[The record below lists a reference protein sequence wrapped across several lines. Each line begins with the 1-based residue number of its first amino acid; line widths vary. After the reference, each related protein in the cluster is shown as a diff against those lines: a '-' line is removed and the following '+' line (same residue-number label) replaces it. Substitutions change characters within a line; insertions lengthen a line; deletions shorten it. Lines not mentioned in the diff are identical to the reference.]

1 MSVGLTRSRFIN
13 ALRCY
18 ASYALNR
25 LGSALFRT
33 PYTLR
38 HTPLFVSVEPSAV
51 CQLRCPACPVGIGK
65 TATLTEHRPATPDRT
80 QTDHASVNQSVSE
93 AVCQQR
99 GLSAQRSVST
109 QGGLMPFPLWH
120 RILSEVKGTAFVVQ
134 FYFQGE
140 PLLNKDLP
148 LMIREAHGAGL
159 YTIVSTNAQ
168 AMTPELAKAL
178 VAAGLDRIIISMDGL
193 TQESY
198 SAYRVGGSLDQCKKA
213 LRWLQEAKENNSLPF
228 REGSGLGSSL
238 TIELQVLRLKSNE
251 HEWRAFRKEYKALG
265 ADRLVFKTAQLYDY
279 RHGHPLMPSEP
290 RYRRYEQ
297 HEDGLWYRKPLSKG
311 CFRVWSGVVIAA
323 NGDVLPCCYDK
334 DHAHAYGNIR
344 TASLRELFTGPK
356 AQAFRAQAML
366 QNPKICQECW
376 K

>member
-1 MSVGLTRSRFIN
+1 MSVVLTRSRFIN

-33 PYTLR
+33 PYTIHR
-38 HTPLFVSVEPSAV
+38 TPYTVHHTPLFVSVEPSAV
-51 CQLRCPACPVGIGK
+51 CQLRCPACPVGLAFGNK
-65 TATLTEHRPATPDRT
+65 CAEVYMSMDLWER
-80 QTDHASVNQSVSE
+80 V
-93 AVCQQR
+93 
-99 GLSAQRSVST
+99 LSQIKDSA
-109 QGGLMPFPLWH
+109 W
-120 RILSEVKGTAFVVQ
+120 VVQ

-148 LMIREAHGAGL
+148 LMIREAHDAGL

-168 AMTPELAKAL
+168 AMTPELAQAL

-193 TQESY
+193 TQETY
-198 SAYRVGGSLDQCKKA
+198 AAYRVGGSLDQCKAA
-213 LRWLQEAKENNSLPF
+213 LRWLQEAKSA
-228 REGSGLGSSL
+228 GL
-238 TIELQVLRLKSNE
+238 TIELQVLRLRSNE
-251 HEWRAFRKEYKALG
+251 HEWRAFRKEYKTLG

-297 HEDGLWYRKPLSKG
+297 HADGLWYRKPLSKG

-334 DHAHAYGNIR
+334 DHAHAYGNIND
-344 TASLRELFTGPK
+344 ASLRELFSGP
-356 AQAFRAQAML
+356 AARTFRTQALL
-366 QNPKICQECW
+366 QTPQICQECW

>member
-1 MSVGLTRSRFIN
+1 MSVVLTRSRFIN

-51 CQLRCPACPVGIGK
+51 CQLHCPACPVGRSP
-65 TATLTEHRPATPDRT
+65 LRLPHEFMPRDLWER
-80 QTDHASVNQSVSE
+80 V
-93 AVCQQR
+93 
-99 GLSAQRSVST
+99 LAQIKDS
-109 QGGLMPFPLWH
+109 
-120 RILSEVKGTAFVVQ
+120 AFVIQ

-148 LMIREAHGAGL
+148 QMIKEAHEAGL

-213 LRWLQEAKENNSLPF
+213 LRWLREAKSAC
-228 REGSGLGSSL
+228 L

-251 HEWRAFRKEYKALG
+251 HEWRVFRKEYKTLG

-334 DHAHAYGNIR
+334 DHAHAYGNLR
-344 TASLRELFTGPK
+344 TASLRELFTGP
-356 AQAFRAQAML
+356 AARTFRTQAML
-366 QNPKICQECW
+366 QKTKICQECW

>member
-1 MSVGLTRSRFIN
+1 MSVVLTRSRFIN

-25 LGSALFRT
+25 LGSARFV
-33 PYTLR
+33 R

-51 CQLRCPACPVGIGK
+51 CQLRCPACPVG
-65 TATLTEHRPATPDRT
+65 
-80 QTDHASVNQSVSE
+80 
-93 AVCQQR
+93 
-99 GLSAQRSVST
+99 LSATRSVSP

-120 RILSEVKGTAFVVQ
+120 RILSEVKGTAFVIQ

-148 LMIREAHGAGL
+148 LMIREAHDAGL

-178 VAAGLDRIIISMDGL
+178 VSAGLDRIIISMDGL

-198 SAYRVGGSLDQCKKA
+198 SAYRVGGSLDQCKAA
-213 LRWLQEAKENNSLPF
+213 LRYLRDAKSVCQSA
-228 REGSGLGSSL
+228 GGL

-279 RHGHPLMPSEP
+279 RHGHPLMPFEP

-297 HEDGLWYRKPLSKG
+297 HADGLWYRKPLGKG

-334 DHAHAYGNIR
+334 DHAHAYGNLR
-344 TASLRELFTGPK
+344 TASLRELFSGP
-356 AQAFRAQAML
+356 AARTFRTQALL
-366 QNPKICQECW
+366 QTPQICQECW

>member
-1 MSVGLTRSRFIN
+1 MSVVLTRSRFIN

-33 PYTLR
+33 PYTIR

-51 CQLRCPACPVGIGK
+51 CQLRCPACPVG
-65 TATLTEHRPATPDRT
+65 
-80 QTDHASVNQSVSE
+80 
-93 AVCQQR
+93 
-99 GLSAQRSVST
+99 LSATRSVSP
-109 QGGLMPFPLWH
+109 QGGLMPRDLWELV
-120 RILSEVKGTAFVVQ
+120 LSQIKDSAFVIQ

-148 LMIREAHGAGL
+148 LMIREAHDAGL

-168 AMTPELAKAL
+168 AMTPDLASAL

-198 SAYRVGGSLDQCKKA
+198 SAYRVGGSLDQCKAA
-213 LRWLQEAKENNSLPF
+213 LRYLREAKSVCQS
-228 REGSGLGSSL
+228 EGRSVFCQQRGLSGGAGL

-251 HEWRAFRKEYKALG
+251 HEWRAFWKEYKALG

-279 RHGHPLMPSEP
+279 RHGHPLMPTEP

-334 DHAHAYGNIR
+334 DHAHAYGNLR
-344 TASLRELFTGPK
+344 TASLRELFSGP
-356 AQAFRAQAML
+356 AARTFRTQALL
-366 QNPKICQECW
+366 QTPQICQECW

>member
-1 MSVGLTRSRFIN
+1 MSVVLTRSRFTN

-33 PYTLR
+33 PYTIR

-51 CQLRCPACPVGIGK
+51 CQLRCPACPVGLAFGNK
-65 TATLTEHRPATPDRT
+65 CAEVYMSMDLWER
-80 QTDHASVNQSVSE
+80 V
-93 AVCQQR
+93 
-99 GLSAQRSVST
+99 LSQIKDSA
-109 QGGLMPFPLWH
+109 W
-120 RILSEVKGTAFVVQ
+120 VVQ

-148 LMIREAHGAGL
+148 LMIREAHDAGL

-168 AMTPELAKAL
+168 AMTPELAQAL

-198 SAYRVGGSLDQCKKA
+198 SAYRVGGSLDQCKAA
-213 LRWLQEAKENNSLPF
+213 LRWLQEAKSA
-228 REGSGLGSSL
+228 GL
-238 TIELQVLRLKSNE
+238 TIELQVLRLRSNE
-251 HEWRAFRKEYKALG
+251 HEWRAFRKEYKTLG

-297 HEDGLWYRKPLSKG
+297 HADGLWYRKPLGKG

-334 DHAHAYGNIR
+334 DHAHAYGNLR
-344 TASLRELFTGPK
+344 TASLRELFSDPK
-356 AQAFRAQAML
+356 AQAFRAQALL
-366 QNPKICQECW
+366 QTPQICQECW

>member
-1 MSVGLTRSRFIN
+1 M
-13 ALRCY
+13 
-18 ASYALNR
+18 
-25 LGSALFRT
+25 
-33 PYTLR
+33 
-38 HTPLFVSVEPSAV
+38 PL
-51 CQLRCPACPVGIGK
+51 
-65 TATLTEHRPATPDRT
+65 
-80 QTDHASVNQSVSE
+80 
-93 AVCQQR
+93 
-99 GLSAQRSVST
+99 
-109 QGGLMPFPLWH
+109 PLWH
-120 RILSEVKGTAFVVQ
+120 RILSEVKGTAFVIQ

-148 LMIREAHGAGL
+148 LMIREAHDAGL

-178 VAAGLDRIIISMDGL
+178 VSAGLDRIIISMDGL
-193 TQESY
+193 TQETY
-198 SAYRVGGSLDQCKKA
+198 EAYRVGGSLDQCKAA
-213 LRWLQEAKENNSLPF
+213 LRWLQEAKKKDSLPF
-228 REGSGLGSSL
+228 REGLGVGSSL

-297 HEDGLWYRKPLSKG
+297 HADGLWYRKPLGKG

-323 NGDVLPCCYDK
+323 NGDVLPCCFGK
-334 DHAHAYGNIR
+334 DHAHAYGNLR
-344 TASLRELFTGPK
+344 TASLRELFSGP
-356 AQAFRAQAML
+356 AARTFRTQALL
-366 QNPKICQECW
+366 QTPQICQECW

>member
-1 MSVGLTRSRFIN
+1 MSVVLTKSRFIN

-33 PYTLR
+33 PYTIR

-51 CQLRCPACPVGIGK
+51 CQLRCPACPVGLRNNEITELRHSDRLLK
-65 TATLTEHRPATPDRT
+65 KAIWERALSQIKETA
-80 QTDHASVNQSVSE
+80 
-93 AVCQQR
+93 
-99 GLSAQRSVST
+99 
-109 QGGLMPFPLWH
+109 W
-120 RILSEVKGTAFVVQ
+120 VVQ

-148 LMIREAHGAGL
+148 LMIREAHDAGL

-168 AMTPELAKAL
+168 AMTPELANAL

-193 TQESY
+193 TQETY
-198 SAYRVGGSLDQCKKA
+198 AAYRVGGSLDQCKAA
-213 LRWLQEAKENNSLPF
+213 LRWLQEAKSA
-228 REGSGLGSSL
+228 GL
-238 TIELQVLRLKSNE
+238 TIELQVLRLRSNE
-251 HEWRAFRKEYKALG
+251 HEWRAFRKEYKTLG

-297 HEDGLWYRKPLSKG
+297 HADGLWYRKPLGKG

-334 DHAHAYGNIR
+334 DHAHAYGNLR
-344 TASLRELFTGPK
+344 TASLRELFSDPK
-356 AQAFRAQAML
+356 AQAFRAQALL
-366 QNPKICQECW
+366 QTPEICKECW

>member
-33 PYTLR
+33 PYAIHRTPYTVR

-51 CQLRCPACPVGIGK
+51 CQLRCPACPVGLAFGNK
-65 TATLTEHRPATPDRT
+65 CAEVYMSMD
-80 QTDHASVNQSVSE
+80 
-93 AVCQQR
+93 
-99 GLSAQRSVST
+99 
-109 QGGLMPFPLWH
+109 LWH

-148 LMIREAHGAGL
+148 QMIKEAHGAGL

-198 SAYRVGGSLDQCKKA
+198 SAYRVGGSLDQCKAA
-213 LRWLQEAKENNSLPF
+213 LRWLQEAKQKQSSLPPSMG
-228 REGSGLGSSL
+228 GSRGA

-334 DHAHAYGNIR
+334 DHAHAYGNLR

-356 AQAFRAQAML
+356 AQAFRAQALL
-366 QNPKICQECW
+366 QTPKICQECW

>member
-1 MSVGLTRSRFIN
+1 MSVVLTRSRFIN

-33 PYTLR
+33 PYTIH

-51 CQLRCPACPVGIGK
+51 CQLRCPACPVGLRNNEI
-65 TATLTEHRPATPDRT
+65 TELRHSDRLLKK
-80 QTDHASVNQSVSE
+80 DLWERA
-93 AVCQQR
+93 
-99 GLSAQRSVST
+99 LSQ
-109 QGGLMPFPLWH
+109 
-120 RILSEVKGTAFVVQ
+120 IKETAFVIQ

-148 LMIREAHGAGL
+148 LMIREAHDAGL

-168 AMTPELAKAL
+168 AMTPELANAL

-198 SAYRVGGSLDQCKKA
+198 SAYRVGGSLDQCKAA
-213 LRWLQEAKENNSLPF
+213 LRWLQEAKSA
-228 REGSGLGSSL
+228 GL
-238 TIELQVLRLKSNE
+238 TIELQVLRLRSNE
-251 HEWRAFRKEYKALG
+251 HEWRAFRKEYKTLG

-297 HEDGLWYRKPLSKG
+297 HADGLWYRKPLGKG

-334 DHAHAYGNIR
+334 DHAHAYGNLR
-344 TASLRELFTGPK
+344 TASLRELFSGP
-356 AQAFRAQAML
+356 AARTFRTQALL
-366 QNPKICQECW
+366 QNPEICKECW

>member
-25 LGSALFRT
+25 LGSARFV
-33 PYTLR
+33 R

-51 CQLRCPACPVGIGK
+51 CQLHCPACPVGLAFGNK
-65 TATLTEHRPATPDRT
+65 CAEVYMSMDLWER
-80 QTDHASVNQSVSE
+80 V
-93 AVCQQR
+93 
-99 GLSAQRSVST
+99 LAQIKDS
-109 QGGLMPFPLWH
+109 
-120 RILSEVKGTAFVVQ
+120 AFVVQ

-148 LMIREAHGAGL
+148 LMIREAHEAGL

-168 AMTPELAKAL
+168 AMTPDLAKAL

-198 SAYRVGGSLDQCKKA
+198 SAYRVGGSLDQCKAA
-213 LRWLQEAKENNSLPF
+213 LRWLQEAKSVCQS
-228 REGSGLGSSL
+228 EGRSVFCQRSGLSGGAGLTIEGGAGL

-279 RHGHPLMPSEP
+279 RHGHPLMPTEP

-297 HEDGLWYRKPLSKG
+297 HEDGLWYRKTLSKG

-334 DHAHAYGNIR
+334 DHAHAYGNLR

-356 AQAFRAQAML
+356 AQAFRAQALL

>member
-25 LGSALFRT
+25 LGSARFV
-33 PYTLR
+33 R

-51 CQLRCPACPVGIGK
+51 CQLRCPACPVGLRNNEI
-65 TATLTEHRPATPDRT
+65 TELRHSDRLLKK
-80 QTDHASVNQSVSE
+80 D
-93 AVCQQR
+93 
-99 GLSAQRSVST
+99 
-109 QGGLMPFPLWH
+109 LWE
-120 RILSEVKGTAFVVQ
+120 RILSQIKDSAWVVQ

-148 LMIREAHGAGL
+148 LMIREAHDAGL

-178 VAAGLDRIIISMDGL
+178 VSAGLDRIIISMDGL

-198 SAYRVGGSLDQCKKA
+198 SAYRVGGSLDQCKAA
-213 LRWLQEAKENNSLPF
+213 LRWLQEAKDSLPF
-228 REGSGLGSSL
+228 REGLGLGSSL

-297 HEDGLWYRKPLSKG
+297 HADGLWYRKPLGKG

-334 DHAHAYGNIR
+334 DHAHAYGNLR
-344 TASLRELFTGPK
+344 TASLRDLFSGP
-356 AQAFRAQAML
+356 AARTFRTQAM
-366 QNPKICQECW
+366 QETPQICQECW

>member
-1 MSVGLTRSRFIN
+1 MSRDLWERVLTQIKD
-13 ALRCY
+13 
-18 ASYALNR
+18 
-25 LGSALFRT
+25 SA
-33 PYTLR
+33 
-38 HTPLFVSVEPSAV
+38 
-51 CQLRCPACPVGIGK
+51 
-65 TATLTEHRPATPDRT
+65 
-80 QTDHASVNQSVSE
+80 
-93 AVCQQR
+93 
-99 GLSAQRSVST
+99 
-109 QGGLMPFPLWH
+109 W
-120 RILSEVKGTAFVVQ
+120 VVQ

-148 LMIREAHGAGL
+148 LMIREAHDAGL

-168 AMTPELAKAL
+168 AMTPEIAKAL
-178 VAAGLDRIIISMDGL
+178 VAAGLNRIIISMDGL

-198 SAYRVGGSLDQCKKA
+198 SAYRVGGSLDQCKAA
-213 LRWLQEAKENNSLPF
+213 LRYLREAKSVCQSEA
-228 REGSGLGSSL
+228 GL

-297 HEDGLWYRKPLSKG
+297 HADGLWYRKPLSKG

-334 DHAHAYGNIR
+334 DHAHAYGNLR
-344 TASLRELFTGPK
+344 TASLRELFSGP
-356 AQAFRAQAML
+356 AARTFRTQAM
-366 QNPKICQECW
+366 QETPKICQECW

>member
-1 MSVGLTRSRFIN
+1 MSVVLTRSRFIN

-25 LGSALFRT
+25 LGSARFV
-33 PYTLR
+33 R

-51 CQLRCPACPVGIGK
+51 CQLRCPACPVG
-65 TATLTEHRPATPDRT
+65 
-80 QTDHASVNQSVSE
+80 
-93 AVCQQR
+93 
-99 GLSAQRSVST
+99 LSAKRSVSP
-109 QGGLMPFPLWH
+109 QGGLMPRDLWE
-120 RILSEVKGTAFVVQ
+120 RVLAQIKDSAFVIQ

-148 LMIREAHGAGL
+148 LMIREAHDAGL

-178 VAAGLDRIIISMDGL
+178 VAAGLDRFIISMDGL

-198 SAYRVGGSLDQCKKA
+198 SAYRVGGSLDQCKAA
-213 LRWLQEAKENNSLPF
+213 LRYLREAKSVCQSAGRSVSAAVCQQRGL
-228 REGSGLGSSL
+228 SGKAGL

-297 HEDGLWYRKPLSKG
+297 HADGLWYRKPLGKG

-334 DHAHAYGNIR
+334 DHAHAYGNLR
-344 TASLRELFTGPK
+344 TASLRELFSGP
-356 AQAFRAQAML
+356 AARTFRTQAML
-366 QNPKICQECW
+366 QTPQICQECW

>member
-1 MSVGLTRSRFIN
+1 MSVVLTKSRFSN

-33 PYTLR
+33 PYTLHR
-38 HTPLFVSVEPSAV
+38 TPYTVHHTPLFVSVEPSAV
-51 CQLRCPACPVGIGK
+51 CQLRCPACPVGLRNNGI
-65 TATLTEHRPATPDRT
+65 TELRHSDRLLKKELWER
-80 QTDHASVNQSVSE
+80 V
-93 AVCQQR
+93 
-99 GLSAQRSVST
+99 LSQIKDSA
-109 QGGLMPFPLWH
+109 W
-120 RILSEVKGTAFVVQ
+120 VVQ

-148 LMIREAHGAGL
+148 LMIREAHDAGL

-168 AMTPELAKAL
+168 AMTPELANAL

-193 TQESY
+193 TQETY
-198 SAYRVGGSLDQCKKA
+198 EAYRVGGSLDQCKAA
-213 LRWLQEAKENNSLPF
+213 LRWLQEAKSA
-228 REGSGLGSSL
+228 GL
-238 TIELQVLRLKSNE
+238 TIELQVLRLRSNE
-251 HEWRAFRKEYKALG
+251 HEWRAFKKEYKALG

-297 HEDGLWYRKPLSKG
+297 HADGLWYRKPLSKG

-334 DHAHAYGNIR
+334 DHAHAYGNLR
-344 TASLRELFTGPK
+344 TPE
-356 AQAFRAQAML
+356 
-366 QNPKICQECW
+366 ICKECW

>member
-33 PYTLR
+33 PYTVHPTPYTIH
-38 HTPLFVSVEPSAV
+38 HTPLFISVEPSAV
-51 CQLRCPACPVGIGK
+51 CQLHCPACPV
-65 TATLTEHRPATPDRT
+65 
-80 QTDHASVNQSVSE
+80 
-93 AVCQQR
+93 

-148 LMIREAHGAGL
+148 QMIKEAHEAGL

-198 SAYRVGGSLDQCKKA
+198 GAYRVGGSLDQCKA
-213 LRWLQEAKENNSLPF
+213 TLRWLQEAKSVCQSEGRSVFWVTP
-228 REGSGLGSSL
+228 GSGLSGGAGL

-251 HEWRAFRKEYKALG
+251 HEWRAFRKEYKTLG

-279 RHGHPLMPSEP
+279 RHGHPLMPTEP

-334 DHAHAYGNIR
+334 DHAHAYGNLR
-344 TASLRELFTGPK
+344 TASLRELFSGPK

-366 QNPKICQECW
+366 QTPKICQECW

>member
-1 MSVGLTRSRFIN
+1 MSVVLTRSRFIN

-33 PYTLR
+33 PYTLHR
-38 HTPLFVSVEPSAV
+38 TPYTVHHTPLFVSVEPSAV
-51 CQLRCPACPVGIGK
+51 CQLRCPACPVG
-65 TATLTEHRPATPDRT
+65 
-80 QTDHASVNQSVSE
+80 
-93 AVCQQR
+93 
-99 GLSAQRSVST
+99 LSATRSVSP
-109 QGGLMPFPLWH
+109 QGGLMPRDLWE
-120 RILSEVKGTAFVVQ
+120 RVLSQIKDSAWVVQ

-148 LMIREAHGAGL
+148 LMIREAHDAGL

-168 AMTPELAKAL
+168 AMTPELANAL

-193 TQESY
+193 TQETY
-198 SAYRVGGSLDQCKKA
+198 SAYRVGGSLDQCKA
-213 LRWLQEAKENNSLPF
+213 AIRWLQKAKSA
-228 REGSGLGSSL
+228 GL
-238 TIELQVLRLKSNE
+238 TIELQVLRLRSNE
-251 HEWRAFRKEYKALG
+251 HEWRAFRKEYKTLG

-297 HEDGLWYRKPLSKG
+297 HADGLWYRKPLGKG

-334 DHAHAYGNIR
+334 NHAHAYGNLR
-344 TASLRELFTGPK
+344 TASLRELFSGPK
-356 AQAFRAQAML
+356 AQAFRAQALL
-366 QNPKICQECW
+366 QNPEICKECW

>member
-1 MSVGLTRSRFIN
+1 MSVVLTRSRFIN

-33 PYTLR
+33 PYTIH

-51 CQLRCPACPVGIGK
+51 CQLRCPACPVG
-65 TATLTEHRPATPDRT
+65 
-80 QTDHASVNQSVSE
+80 
-93 AVCQQR
+93 
-99 GLSAQRSVST
+99 LSATRSVSP
-109 QGGLMPFPLWH
+109 QGGLMPRDLWE
-120 RILSEVKGTAFVVQ
+120 RALSQIKETAWVVQ

-148 LMIREAHGAGL
+148 LMIREAHDAGL

-168 AMTPELAKAL
+168 AMTPELAQAL

-198 SAYRVGGSLDQCKKA
+198 SAYRVGGSLDQCKAA
-213 LRWLQEAKENNSLPF
+213 LRWLQEAKSA
-228 REGSGLGSSL
+228 GL
-238 TIELQVLRLKSNE
+238 TIELQVLRLRSNE
-251 HEWRAFRKEYKALG
+251 HEWRAFRKEYKTLG

-297 HEDGLWYRKPLSKG
+297 HADGLWYRKPLGKG

-334 DHAHAYGNIR
+334 DHAHAYGNLR
-344 TASLRELFTGPK
+344 TASLRDLFSGP
-356 AQAFRAQAML
+356 AARTFRAQALL
-366 QNPKICQECW
+366 QTPQICQECW

>member
-25 LGSALFRT
+25 LGSARFV
-33 PYTLR
+33 R

-51 CQLRCPACPVGIGK
+51 CQLRCPACPVGLRNNEI
-65 TATLTEHRPATPDRT
+65 TELRHSDRLLKK
-80 QTDHASVNQSVSE
+80 D
-93 AVCQQR
+93 
-99 GLSAQRSVST
+99 
-109 QGGLMPFPLWH
+109 LWE
-120 RILSEVKGTAFVVQ
+120 RILSQIKDSAFVIQ

-148 LMIREAHGAGL
+148 LMIREAHDAGL

-168 AMTPELAKAL
+168 AMTPELANAL
-178 VAAGLDRIIISMDGL
+178 VVAGLDRIIISMDGL

-198 SAYRVGGSLDQCKKA
+198 SAYRVGGSLDQCKAA
-213 LRWLQEAKENNSLPF
+213 LRWLREAKKKDSL
-228 REGSGLGSSL
+228 L

-297 HEDGLWYRKPLSKG
+297 HADGLWYRKPLSKG
-311 CFRVWSGVVIAA
+311 CFRIWSGVVIAA

-344 TASLRELFTGPK
+344 TASLRELFSGP
-356 AQAFRAQAML
+356 AARTFRTQAM
-366 QNPKICQECW
+366 QETPQICQECW

>member
-1 MSVGLTRSRFIN
+1 MSVVLTRSRFIN

-33 PYTLR
+33 PYTLHR
-38 HTPLFVSVEPSAV
+38 TPYTVHHTPLFVSVEPSAV
-51 CQLRCPACPVGIGK
+51 CQLRCPACPVGLRNNEI
-65 TATLTEHRPATPDRT
+65 TELRHSDRLLKKELWER
-80 QTDHASVNQSVSE
+80 V
-93 AVCQQR
+93 
-99 GLSAQRSVST
+99 LSQIKDSA
-109 QGGLMPFPLWH
+109 W
-120 RILSEVKGTAFVVQ
+120 VVQ

-148 LMIREAHGAGL
+148 LMIREAHDAGL

-168 AMTPELAKAL
+168 AMTPELANAL

-193 TQESY
+193 TQETY
-198 SAYRVGGSLDQCKKA
+198 EAYRVGGSLDQCKA
-213 LRWLQEAKENNSLPF
+213 AIRWLQKAKSA
-228 REGSGLGSSL
+228 GL
-238 TIELQVLRLKSNE
+238 TIELQVLRLRSNE

-297 HEDGLWYRKPLSKG
+297 HADGLWYRKPLGKG

-334 DHAHAYGNIR
+334 DHAHAYGNLR
-344 TASLRELFTGPK
+344 TASLRDLFSGP
-356 AQAFRAQAML
+356 AARTFRTQALL
-366 QNPKICQECW
+366 QTPQICQECW

>member
-1 MSVGLTRSRFIN
+1 MSVGLTKSRFIN

-33 PYTLR
+33 PYTV
-38 HTPLFVSVEPSAV
+38 HHAPLFVSVEPAAV
-51 CQLRCPACPVGIGK
+51 CQLHCPACPVAFGNKCAEFSG
-65 TATLTEHRPATPDRT
+65 TPFMSMD
-80 QTDHASVNQSVSE
+80 
-93 AVCQQR
+93 
-99 GLSAQRSVST
+99 
-109 QGGLMPFPLWH
+109 LWH
-120 RILSEVKGTAFVVQ
+120 RVLSQIKDSAWVVQ

-148 LMIREAHGAGL
+148 QMIREAHDAGL

-168 AMTPELAKAL
+168 AMTPEIAKAL
-178 VAAGLDRIIISMDGL
+178 VEAGLNRIIISMDGL

-198 SAYRVGGSLDQCKKA
+198 SAYRVGGSLDQCKA
-213 LRWLQEAKENNSLPF
+213 SIRYLREAKDSLP
-228 REGSGLGSSL
+228 SSL
-238 TIELQVLRLKSNE
+238 PPFMGGSRGALIELQVLRLRSNE
-251 HEWRAFRKEYKALG
+251 HEWEAFRLEYKALG

-279 RHGHPLMPSEP
+279 RHGHPLMPTNP

-297 HEDGLWYRKPLSKG
+297 HSDGLWYRKPLGKG

-334 DHAHAYGNIR
+334 DHAHSFGNLR
-344 TASLRELFTGPK
+344 DASLRDLYTSPS
-356 AQAFRAQAML
+356 ARAFRTQAMHEV
-366 QNPKICQECW
+366 PEICKECW

>member
-1 MSVGLTRSRFIN
+1 MSVVLTKSRFSN

-33 PYTLR
+33 PYTLHR
-38 HTPLFVSVEPSAV
+38 TPYTVHHTPLFVSVEPSAV
-51 CQLRCPACPVGIGK
+51 CQLRCPACPVGLAFGNK
-65 TATLTEHRPATPDRT
+65 CAEVYMSMDLWER
-80 QTDHASVNQSVSE
+80 V
-93 AVCQQR
+93 
-99 GLSAQRSVST
+99 LSQIKDSA
-109 QGGLMPFPLWH
+109 W
-120 RILSEVKGTAFVVQ
+120 VVQ

-148 LMIREAHGAGL
+148 LMIREAHDAGL

-193 TQESY
+193 TQETY
-198 SAYRVGGSLDQCKKA
+198 EAYRVGGSLDQCKA
-213 LRWLQEAKENNSLPF
+213 AIRWLQKAKSA
-228 REGSGLGSSL
+228 GL
-238 TIELQVLRLKSNE
+238 TIELQVLRLRSNE
-251 HEWRAFRKEYKALG
+251 HEWRAFRKEYKTLG

-297 HEDGLWYRKPLSKG
+297 HADGLWYRKPLGKG

-334 DHAHAYGNIR
+334 DHAHAYGNIND
-344 TASLRELFTGPK
+344 ASLRELFSGP
-356 AQAFRAQAML
+356 AARTFRTQALL
-366 QNPKICQECW
+366 QTPQICQECW

>member
-1 MSVGLTRSRFIN
+1 MSVVLTRSRFIN

-25 LGSALFRT
+25 LGSARFV
-33 PYTLR
+33 R
-38 HTPLFVSVEPSAV
+38 HTPIFVSVEPSAV
-51 CQLRCPACPVGIGK
+51 CQLRCPACPVG
-65 TATLTEHRPATPDRT
+65 
-80 QTDHASVNQSVSE
+80 
-93 AVCQQR
+93 
-99 GLSAQRSVST
+99 LSATRSVSP
-109 QGGLMPFPLWH
+109 QGGLMPRDLWKQA
-120 RILSEVKGTAFVVQ
+120 LSQIKDSAFVIQ

-148 LMIREAHGAGL
+148 LMIREAHDAGL

-168 AMTPELAKAL
+168 AMTPDLANAL
-178 VAAGLDRIIISMDGL
+178 VTAGLDRIIISMDGL

-198 SAYRVGGSLDQCKKA
+198 SAYRVGGSLDQCKAA
-213 LRWLQEAKENNSLPF
+213 LRYLREAKSVCQS
-228 REGSGLGSSL
+228 EGRSVFCQCSGLSGGAGL

-334 DHAHAYGNIR
+334 DHAHAYGNLR